1 MAEVGLPVGA
11 RRKLAQGLAA
21 RARAARKAAALAV
34 AEGQTIAAV
43 VQMQRDGE
51 RVAKQREEIRA
62 LQRAV
67 ERRGGAPEE
76 IVCPIT
82 HEIMLDPVVA
92 ADGHSYERRAIEEWL
107 SQTGR
112 TTSPNTGA
120 ELEDRA
126 LKPNHSLRKTA
137 QRFIDECRAMGRD
150 PDSAFI

>member
-1 MAEVGLPVGA
+1 
-11 RRKLAQGLAA
+11 
-21 RARAARKAAALAV
+21 
-34 AEGQTIAAV
+34 
-43 VQMQRDGE
+43 MQRDGE
-51 RVAKQREEIRA
+51 RVARQHEEIRA
-62 LQRAV
+62 LQQAV

-82 HEIMLDPVVA
+82 CEIMLDPVVA

-120 ELEDRA
+120 ELEDRT

-137 QRFIDECRAMGRD
+137 QRFIGECHAMGRD
-150 PDSAFI
+150 PDSAII